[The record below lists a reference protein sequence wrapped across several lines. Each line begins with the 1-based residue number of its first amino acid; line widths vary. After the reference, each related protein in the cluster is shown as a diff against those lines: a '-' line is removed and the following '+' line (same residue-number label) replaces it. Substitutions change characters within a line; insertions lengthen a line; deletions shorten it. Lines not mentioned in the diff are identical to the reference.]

1 MKAYLEELI
10 LNNWQRKIIALL
22 SAICVWV
29 LVNNS
34 ITITI
39 TLSNIPVKIYN
50 LPQNKT
56 VEGLLPDMTL
66 NRRATLILTG
76 AKSMME
82 RLIPEDL
89 EISIDASKI
98 DNDIPLEFTKRN
110 LVSLNPEIDLY
121 RDLISVKH
129 NDFSIELTN
138 LITENIPVNVN
149 IPKGD
154 PPKGYQFV
162 DIWPPLLVQTISG
175 PERQVKALKKK
186 GLEINFNLNEISK
199 VELDN
204 IYNTNISP
212 DDEISFDIPQEWK
225 RVAIPFRS
233 YTLEDLNDPKSKQ
246 LRITFLKQEHVALD
260 RKIPIRIF
268 FPYSTLPKIN
278 PKQLSIKSSDL
289 ISEENGIFFLNLNP
303 YAKGVSRS
311 FLNIVKDNLE
321 LTVKAAPKGLEDS
334 LSWSI
339 EFIDSQEMEN
349 YYVHQSL
356 ELLQEKGGPM
366 FSTNQKKVQLKN
378 RFRQYIRK
386 FELVKPDGK
395 TLRLDIELTPDGLIV
410 KDVS

>member
-1 MKAYLEELI
+1 
-10 LNNWQRKIIALL
+10 
-22 SAICVWV
+22 
-29 LVNNS
+29 
-34 ITITI
+34 
-39 TLSNIPVKIYN
+39 
-50 LPQNKT
+50 
-56 VEGLLPDMTL
+56 MTL

-339 EFIDSQEMEN
+339 EFIDSQEMERP
-349 YYVHQSL
+349 
-356 ELLQEKGGPM
+356 G
-366 FSTNQKKVQLKN
+366 
-378 RFRQYIRK
+378 RR
-386 FELVKPDGK
+386 
-395 TLRLDIELTPDGLIV
+395 
-410 KDVS
+410 

>member
-1 MKAYLEELI
+1 MKAYLQEFMLK
-10 LNNWQRKIIALL
+10 NWQRKVIALL

-34 ITITI
+34 ITVT
-39 TLSNIPVKIYN
+39 TNVSGIPVRIHN

-66 NRRATLILTG
+66 NRRFTLTLTG
-76 AKSMME
+76 SKSVME
-82 RLIPEDL
+82 RLSSEDL

-98 DNDIPLEFTKRN
+98 DNDSPLEFTKRN
-110 LVSLNPEIDLY
+110 LTSLNPELDLY
-121 RDLISVKH
+121 RDLITVKH

-138 LITENIPVNVN
+138 LITENIPVNIN

-154 PPKGYQFV
+154 PPRGYQFV
-162 DIWPPLLVQTISG
+162 DIWPPLLIQTISG

-199 VELDN
+199 TELEN

-246 LRITFLKQEHVALD
+246 LRITFLKQEHISLN
-260 RKIPIRIF
+260 RKIPVRVF
-268 FPYSTLPKIN
+268 FPYSTLSKLN
-278 PKQLSIKSSDL
+278 PNQLSLINSDL
-289 ISEENGIFFLNLNP
+289 ISEENGIHFLNINP
-303 YAKGVSRS
+303 YATGVSRS

-321 LTVKAAPKGLEDS
+321 LTIKAVPKSTDENLP
-334 LSWSI
+334 WSV
-339 EFIDSQEMEN
+339 EFIDSQDLEN
-349 YYVHQSL
+349 RYVQQSL
-356 ELLQEKGGPM
+356 ELLQEKGGPL
-366 FSTNQKKVQLKN
+366 FSINQKKVQLKN
-378 RFRQYIRK
+378 RFRQYVRK
-386 FELVKPDGK
+386 FELVKPNGK
-395 TLRLDIELTPDGLIV
+395 KLKLDIELGPGSFTV